1 LVKIRLKRAGRKK
14 LPVYQIVVADA
25 RSPRDGKFLEVVGT
39 YQPTA
44 KPHAVT
50 IKKDRIV
57 YWMQT
62 GAQPTSTVRS
72 LIQKTGL
79 LYELRLKKLGRS
91 DAEIAEAME
100 QWQERQAERRQKRL
114 NVKSR
119 RRQLKK
125 EAEGRP
131 AVAEEVAVPVVAAPV
146 AEAPAAEAPVV
157 EAPAAE
163 APVVEAP
170 AAEAPVAEVAVAAAP
185 EVQAGAAPEA
195 PVAAAEEA
203 PETKA
208 EEKEEGGEA

>member
-1 LVKIRLKRAGRKK
+1 LVKIRLRRAGRKK
-14 LPVYQIVVADA
+14 LPVYQIVAADSRA
-25 RSPRDGKFLEVVGT
+25 PRDGKFLEVVGH
-39 YQPTA
+39 YQPTT
-44 KPHAVT
+44 KPHAVS
-50 IKKDRIV
+50 IDRERV
-57 YWMQT
+57 AYWMQT

-131 AVAEEVAVPVVAAPV
+131 AAAEEVAAPVVAAPV
-146 AEAPAAEAPVV
+146 A

>member
-1 LVKIRLKRAGRKK
+1 MVKIRLRRAGRKK
-14 LPVYQIVVADA
+14 LPVYQIVAADSRA
-25 RSPRDGKFLEVVGT
+25 PRDGKFLEVIGH

-50 IKKDRIV
+50 IDRERV
-57 YWMQT
+57 AYWMQT

-91 DAEIAEAME
+91 DEEIAQEME
-100 QWQERQAERRQKRL
+100 KWQEKQAERRQKRL

-125 EAEGRP
+125 EAEAAP
-131 AVAEEVAVPVVAAPV
+131 AVAEE
-146 AEAPAAEAPVV
+146 PVV

-163 APVVEAP
+163 A
-170 AAEAPVAEVAVAAAP
+170 
-185 EVQAGAAPEA
+185 APEA
-195 PVAAAEEA
+195 
-203 PETKA
+203 
-208 EEKEEGGEA
+208 KEEGGEA